1 MTGIITDGPL
11 FNVTE
16 LAHIKE
22 RLANL
27 TPGHWRLNIIGEIVT
42 YKQTEFEQTAFEDDR
57 PDKNSDKYEPP
68 IYGLAEGGLMAFYQ
82 HSDIQFLL
90 DCRNV
95 YIPWLIGRVT
105 ELETELAAARQSV
118 FELGQAV
125 IDCEMNKGE

>member
-1 MTGIITDGPL
+1 MPGVVTDGPL
-11 FNVTE
+11 FNIIE

-27 TPGHWRLNIIGEIVT
+27 TPGRWQLNIIGEIVT
-42 YKQTEFEQTAFEDDR
+42 FEQTAFEDDR
-57 PDKNSDKYEPP
+57 PDKHSDSYEPP
-68 IYGLAEGGLMAFYQ
+68 IYGLASGGLMAFYQ

-95 YIPWLIGRVT
+95 YVPWLIGRVT

-125 IDCEMNKGE
+125 IDCEMRKGK